1 MILTDDDNIALG
13 ADGFE
18 DALIGYGT
26 QFNTDLAIYDYEDC
40 VRILMKR
47 DGMSDEEAREYME
60 YNVCGAYMGN
70 NTPVFLRY
78 FANEFKDD

>member
-1 MILTDDDNIALG
+1 MDEYDENVALG

-26 QFNTDLAIYDYEDC
+26 QFNKDLAIYDYEEC
-40 VRILMKR
+40 VIVLMKR

-70 NTPVFLRY
+70 NTPVFLRETS
-78 FANEFKDD
+78 ND

>member
-1 MILTDDDNIALG
+1 MDEYDENVALG

-26 QFNTDLAIYDYEDC
+26 QFNKDLAIYDYEKC
-40 VRILMKR
+40 IIILIKR
-47 DGMSDEEAREYME
+47 DGMTDEEAREYME

-70 NTPVFLRY
+70 NTPVFLRETS
-78 FANEFKDD
+78 ND

>member
-1 MILTDDDNIALG
+1 MNEHDENVALG

-26 QFNTDLAIYDYEDC
+26 QFNTDLAIYDYEKC
-40 VRILMKR
+40 VIALMKR
-47 DGMSDEEAREYME
+47 DGMTDEEAREYME

-70 NTPVFLRY
+70 NTPVFLREEY
-78 FANEFKDD
+78 EE

>member
-1 MILTDDDNIALG
+1 MDEYDENVALG

-26 QFNTDLAIYDYEDC
+26 QFNKDLAIYDYEEC
-40 VRILMKR
+40 VIVLMRR

-70 NTPVFLRY
+70 NTPVFLRETS
-78 FANEFKDD
+78 ND